1 MPADPIF
8 QATAVELAQ
17 VVGEEAAHGL
27 LHHFGGRRLY
37 VPRQIGDGHPIA
49 VAIGPKAAALLS
61 EFYHGAILYFPIVQ
75 SRRERIVLMAGRG
88 MPAPQIATALSV
100 SERLV
105 YQVLADHR
113 QNRDQLQL
121 L

>member
-17 VVGEEAAHGL
+17 VVGDEATQAL

-37 VPRQIGDGHPIA
+37 VPRQISDGHPIA
-49 VAIGPKAAALLS
+49 AAIGPKAAALLA
-61 EFYHGAILYFPIVQ
+61 EYYHGAILYFPIVAA
-75 SRRERIVLMAGRG
+75 RRERIILMAEAG
-88 MPAPQIATALSV
+88 MPAPQIASALSV

-105 YQVLADHR
+105 YQVLSERR